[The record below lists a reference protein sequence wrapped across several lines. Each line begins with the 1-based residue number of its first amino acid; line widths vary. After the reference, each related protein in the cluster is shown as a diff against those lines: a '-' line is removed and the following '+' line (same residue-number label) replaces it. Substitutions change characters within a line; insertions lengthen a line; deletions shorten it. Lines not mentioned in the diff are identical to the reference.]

1 MAAPGAPTATL
12 RRSRA
17 GPGAPGRAGE
27 EGRLSPASAA
37 ASFLQ
42 PPLWLSEQQ
51 PGSPDGRRGRPQA
64 PQKPRES
71 PATPAPGLSAPSDRK
86 YTGAGRRWQVT
97 PVPRYLFYPRGGWV
111 AMERGRLPEP
121 QSHLAGPRPPLTCQW
136 GVGSGSGRG
145 SIRGLHGEGTDIIW
159 GVREEGGHP
168 ARVPSP
174 SWKPLER
181 PPLPFHPL
189 VGPSEGTEGERGPNS
204 GFPEPS
210 AGAPA
215 SNSRISR
222 APRGTPEKGRRSALL
237 VLPPSSQGRSVPW
250 GCAEGQKPFRRH
262 LRLGPLGAPRGPK

>member
-1 MAAPGAPTATL
+1 MSWTAPSSREGLSFPTLRLPPSLENPLENLSLVGVSAPSCSGCCSLCTARGVGLRPSPPALPGTSRRALQTWGPCVAAPGAPTATL

-121 QSHLAGPRPPLTCQW
+121 QSHLAGPRPPLTSSGVW
-136 GVGSGSGRG
+136 GAAQVGEASG
-145 SIRGLHGEGTDIIW
+145 
-159 GVREEGGHP
+159 
-168 ARVPSP
+168 
-174 SWKPLER
+174 
-181 PPLPFHPL
+181 
-189 VGPSEGTEGERGPNS
+189 
-204 GFPEPS
+204 
-210 AGAPA
+210 
-215 SNSRISR
+215 
-222 APRGTPEKGRRSALL
+222 
-237 VLPPSSQGRSVPW
+237 
-250 GCAEGQKPFRRH
+250 GCMGKAQT
-262 LRLGPLGAPRGPK
+262 